1 MKRRGTCVATSRRS
15 PKFRVLLIVITVLG
29 YYAKQYGYLDRL
41 QAFLDTVVPVPATQT
56 VTVGE
61 GEILVERVVDGDT
74 LVLSDGEKIRLIGID
89 TPETVHPSKPVE
101 PFGPEASS
109 FTKRAVE
116 GKAVQLR
123 FDRNKRDRYQRL
135 LAYVYIGDW
144 CLNEALIRAGYS
156 ECITKYPFDKA
167 MKQQFEAAER
177 DAKLNRRGIW
187 SGQTSLASRV
197 LE

>member
-1 MKRRGTCVATSRRS
+1 VATSRRS

>member
-1 MKRRGTCVATSRRS
+1 MATSRRS

-89 TPETVHPSKPVE
+89 TPETVHPSKQVE

-123 FDRNKRDRYQRL
+123 FYRNKRDRYQRL

>member
-1 MKRRGTCVATSRRS
+1 MATSRRS

>member
-1 MKRRGTCVATSRRS
+1 MATSRRS

-61 GEILVERVVDGDT
+61 GEILVERVVDWDT

>member
-1 MKRRGTCVATSRRS
+1 MATSRRS
-15 PKFRVLLIVITVLG
+15 PKFRVLLVITVLG

-61 GEILVERVVDGDT
+61 GEILVERVVDWDT